1 MGRFREDHPHHG
13 WALSNPPRARTEPE
27 RGGRVDL
34 LALLDM
40 GRPSSPALGHL
51 FLGLQAWT
59 GPTPPAFWGLLL
71 VVCRLWDPSA
81 PLSHE
86 PVPHSKPPLMSIYAH
101 PVGSLLI
108 FKGKIGASGC
118 LRSHPPQRPGNLRP
132 CLCWFIHPAMSPG
145 QLSTGMGPKVSLQ
158 MGPQVGVVGV
168 SRRCCQGSVWSSL
181 SPPRDCPP
189 GCPSLCMSGKDRRT
203 PTCPPVSLQA
213 LDFSPFFL
221 EAVRPPGRGREAG
234 GADFH
239 SRPATVLAFTELPA
253 REPIRRVR
261 DKAGNRRNG
270 NSAVRHG
277 PTMQPH
283 PSWP

>member
-1 MGRFREDHPHHG
+1 M
-13 WALSNPPRARTEPE
+13 
-27 RGGRVDL
+27 DL

-51 FLGLQAWT
+51 FLGLRTWT
-59 GPTPPAFWGLLL
+59 GPTPQLSGVSCLS
-71 VVCRLWDPSA
+71 SA
-81 PLSHE
+81 DCGTPQPLSH
-86 PVPHSKPPLMSIYAH
+86 MSQFHIVSLPSCLSMHILLVRFSSLQERLGQVDVYAPIH
-101 PVGSLLI
+101 L
-108 FKGKIGASGC
+108 KGLGTSI
-118 LRSHPPQRPGNLRP
+118 
-132 CLCWFIHPAMSPG
+132 PAVSPG

-189 GCPSLCMSGKDRRT
+189 GCPSLCMSGKDRRR

-261 DKAGNRRNG
+261 DKARNRRNG